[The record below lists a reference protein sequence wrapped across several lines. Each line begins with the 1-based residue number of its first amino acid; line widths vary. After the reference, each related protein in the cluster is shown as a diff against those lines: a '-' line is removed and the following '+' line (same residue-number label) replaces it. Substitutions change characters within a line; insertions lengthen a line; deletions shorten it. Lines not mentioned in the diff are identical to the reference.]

1 MFYKVKQNDAIVD
14 ALDNLQ
20 CVRLFGG
27 MNIILRCKET
37 EDPQGIISTD
47 GQHIWQVDGWTLF
60 PDMDG
65 VDGVV
70 RLSEIDEETYRL
82 IRAALDE
89 GSEIPEEP
97 EQEDDPE
104 PETEETLE
112 FIKKQ
117 RIAYSKKLLAKFLEE
132 HPFASTAHGVVGIY
146 AVTEEKQQLMALNY
160 TTYQIQKAAGID
172 AVLTW
177 NETGKA
183 CEEWT
188 EEQFVQLILEVQQYV
203 KPLVTRQQHI
213 EMEIQAAQTTQEV
226 MDIEISF

>member
-1 MFYKVKQNDAIVD
+1 MFYKVKQNNVIVD

-20 CVRLFGG
+20 CVRVFGA
-27 MNIILRCKET
+27 MNIILRCKEK
-37 EDPQGIISTD
+37 EDPQGVISTN
-47 GQHIWQVDGWTLF
+47 GQYIWHVEGWSEF
-60 PDMDG
+60 PDMTG
-65 VDGVV
+65 VDGTVQI
-70 RLSEIDEETYRL
+70 SEIDEEEYNV

-89 GSEIPEEP
+89 GSEIPA
-97 EQEDDPE
+97 DPE
-104 PETEETLE
+104 PEDDQEPEDEEAID
-112 FIKKQ
+112 FVKRQ
-117 RIAYSKKLLAKFLEE
+117 RISYSKKLLAKFLEE
-132 HPFASTAHGVVGIY
+132 HPFASAAHGEVGIY

-213 EMEIQAAQTTQEV
+213 EMEIQAAQTAQEV